1 MGKYKRELKRMHGKK
16 VRKAKEKVR
25 LYCKGDLPYEKLT
38 VLAKK
43 FLAKRKKHEKKPA

>member
-1 MGKYKRELKRMHGKK
+1 MGRYKKELKRIHAKK

-25 LYCKGDLPYEKLT
+25 LYCKGEIPLEKLS

-43 FLAKRKKHEKKPA
+43 FLAKRKKHEKKSS